1 MKINLFDFDGTIYDG
16 DSTVDFIKFII
27 KRNPLAIIWFP
38 FMGFYGLLYVL
49 RFINKTIMKQG
60 FYKIF
65 MFVKID
71 KKFLDDFW
79 DIHEK
84 KIKKFYIDRNH
95 KNDII
100 ISASPEFLLRPI
112 CNKLGVMDLIGSVV
126 NQNIGTYTGINC
138 HDVEKVR
145 RLDEKYSDY
154 KVIESYSDSIK
165 SDRPILELAKKAYL
179 VKKDKLILLDL
190 NK

>member
-27 KRNPLAIIWFP
+27 RKNPLAIIWLP
-38 FMGFYGLLYVL
+38 FMGFYGLLYIL

-60 FYKIF
+60 FFKIF

-71 KKFLDDFW
+71 EKLLNDFW
-79 DIHEK
+79 DKHEK
-84 KIKKFYIDRNH
+84 KIKKFYIDRSH

-112 CNKLGVMDLIGSVV
+112 ANKLGVMDLIGSVV
-126 NQNIGTYTGINC
+126 NKNIGSFDGINC

-145 RLDEKYSDY
+145 RLNERYSDY
-154 KVIESYSDSIK
+154 KVIECYSDSIR
-165 SDRPILELAKKAYL
+165 SDKPILKLAEKAYL
-179 VKKDKLILLDL
+179 VKKNEITLINFDK
-190 NK
+190 

>member
-16 DSTVDFIKFII
+16 DSTVDFIKYII
-27 KRNPLAIIWFP
+27 KRNPLAIIWLP

-126 NQNIGTYTGINC
+126 NQNIGTYSGINC

-154 KVIESYSDSIK
+154 KVIESYSDSIR
-165 SDRPILELAKKAYL
+165 SDKPILKLAEKAYH
-179 VKKDKLILLDL
+179 VKKDEITLINFD
-190 NK
+190 K

>member
-16 DSTVDFIKFII
+16 DSTVDFIKYII
-27 KRNPLAIIWFP
+27 KRNPLAIIWLH
-38 FMGFYGLLYVL
+38 FMGFYGLLYIL

-79 DIHEK
+79 NIHEK

-145 RLDEKYSDY
+145 RLNEKYSDY

-165 SDRPILELAKKAYL
+165 SDKPILKLAEKAYL
-179 VKKDKLILLDL
+179 VKKDDITLINFD
-190 NK
+190 K

>member
-16 DSTVDFIKFII
+16 DSTVDFIKYII

-38 FMGFYGLLYVL
+38 FMGFYGLLYIL

-112 CNKLGVMDLIGSVV
+112 CNKLGVMDLIG
-126 NQNIGTYTGINC
+126 
-138 HDVEKVR
+138 
-145 RLDEKYSDY
+145 
-154 KVIESYSDSIK
+154 
-165 SDRPILELAKKAYL
+165 
-179 VKKDKLILLDL
+179 
-190 NK
+190 

>member
-16 DSTVDFIKFII
+16 DSTVDFVKFII
-27 KRNPLAIIWFP
+27 KRNPLAIIWLP
-38 FMGFYGLLYVL
+38 FMGFYGLLYIL

-79 DIHEK
+79 SIHEK
-84 KIKKFYIDRNH
+84 KIKKFYIDRSH

-126 NQNIGTYTGINC
+126 NQNIGAYTGINC

-145 RLDEKYSDY
+145 RLNEKYSDY

-165 SDRPILELAKKAYL
+165 SDKPILKLAEKAYH
-179 VKKDKLILLDL
+179 VKIDDISLINFDK
-190 NK
+190 